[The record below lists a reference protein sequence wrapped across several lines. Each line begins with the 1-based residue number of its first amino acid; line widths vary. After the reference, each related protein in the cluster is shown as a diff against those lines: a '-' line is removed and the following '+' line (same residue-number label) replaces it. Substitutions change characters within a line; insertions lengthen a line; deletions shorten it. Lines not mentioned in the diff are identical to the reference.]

1 MSEAALRAT
10 DCARPPDPAPK
21 DMRIKKSS
29 PKHRKSFRARHH
41 CDTNPGPKWKGEPQ
55 AQCPQLW
62 CSHSYSAL
70 LVVQEV
76 VGAIVDMM

>member
-1 MSEAALRAT
+1 VSEPALRVT

-41 CDTNPGPKWKGEPQ
+41 CDTNPGPKWKGPLH
-55 AQCPQLW
+55 AQFPQLW
-62 CSHSYSAL
+62 CSHSPQRATGRARSGSHSL
-70 LVVQEV
+70 Q
-76 VGAIVDMM
+76 I